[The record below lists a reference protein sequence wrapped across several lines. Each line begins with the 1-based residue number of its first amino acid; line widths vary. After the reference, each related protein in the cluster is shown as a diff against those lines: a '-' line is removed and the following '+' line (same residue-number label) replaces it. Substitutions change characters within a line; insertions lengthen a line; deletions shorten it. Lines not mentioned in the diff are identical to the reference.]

1 MSENV
6 AEKEHKPEIY
16 TYIVRGLWIAFAA
29 FLVLF
34 PVYIYSVSTDLFG
47 LFGGMPSLRAIENP
61 ESELSSE
68 LYSADGVQLGKYY
81 RENRSNV
88 TYEELSPNLVNAL
101 LATEDI
107 RFTQHSGIDLMS
119 MLRVAFG
126 IVTFNTKGGGSTL
139 SQQTAKNLFK
149 TRRSDSG
156 ISDGHLL
163 GISYISDIL
172 VQKTKEWIL
181 AIRLERLYTKKE
193 IIALYL
199 NTAEF
204 GSNSYG
210 IKVAAKTFFNK
221 HPHELTVEEAATL
234 VGLLK
239 AVTYY
244 NPHLNPE
251 NSQRRRNVVINQMLK
266 YDFITQQVYDSLS
279 ALPITLEYKVDSHNE
294 GPATYFRS
302 AIRGFLLK
310 WADEH
315 GYDLFEDG
323 LRIYTTLDSRMQEH
337 AEYAVTTHMKYL
349 QKVFDEHWKGRGEP
363 WRDEKGRVLLSVIP
377 TLAKRSD
384 RYQSL
389 ERKYGKDSDSID
401 IIMNTP
407 VEMKVFSWEGEI
419 DTVMSPIDS
428 IKYNQYFLHSGFMS
442 MDPHNGHIKAWV
454 GGINYEYFKYDHVMQ
469 GKRQPGS
476 TFKPFVYAA
485 AIDNGYSPCF
495 EVVDAPVSYPVIM
508 NGQETVY
515 QPQNAEGRFSGERMT
530 IRRAMASSTNSITV
544 FMMDK
549 IGPATVVDYARR
561 LGIKSHLDPVLAL
574 ALGGGGD
581 VSVYEMVGAYSAFA
595 NQGTWT
601 EPIFI
606 TRIEDKNG
614 NILQEFTPET
624 REALSEE
631 TAYIML
637 HMLKGAVEE
646 DVGTA
651 RGLPYELKENN
662 EIGAKTGTTSNF
674 SDGWFMGVT
683 KSLVS
688 GAWVGGD
695 NRSIHFR
702 TIEMGQGARMAMP
715 IWREYMKLVYADE
728 RLDIEK
734 GPFERPR
741 RKLSVELDCNMYGD
755 SITKEVDSLFTEQ
768 PVERIS
774 EDDIF

>member
-1 MSENV
+1 MSENP
-6 AEKEHKPEIY
+6 AEKERKAKIY
-16 TYIVRGLWIAFAA
+16 TYVVRGLWIAFAA

-34 PVYIYSVSTDLFG
+34 PIYIYSVSTNLFG
-47 LFGGMPSLRAIENP
+47 LFGEMPDPSAIENP
-61 ESELSSE
+61 ENNLSSE

-81 RENRSNV
+81 RENRSAV

-101 LATEDI
+101 IATEDR
-107 RFTQHSGIDLMS
+107 RFTDHSGIDLMS

-126 IVTFNTKGGGSTL
+126 IVTFNPQGGGSTL
-139 SQQTAKNLFK
+139 SQQTAKNLFN
-149 TRRSDSG
+149 TRRSDSE

-163 GISYISDIL
+163 GISYVSDIL
-172 VQKTKEWIL
+172 IQKTKEWIL

-193 IIALYL
+193 IIAMYL

-204 GSNSYG
+204 GSNSFG

-221 HPHELTVEEAATL
+221 HPHDLNIEEAGIL

-239 AVTYY
+239 AITYY
-244 NPHLNPE
+244 NPYRNPE

-266 YDFITQQVYDSLS
+266 YDFITKHEYDSLT
-279 ALPITLEYKVDSHNE
+279 ALPIALEYKVESHNE
-294 GPATYFRS
+294 GLATYFRTVIQS
-302 AIRGFLLK
+302 FLLR
-310 WADEH
+310 WCDEH

-337 AEYAVTTHMKYL
+337 AEYAMGTHMKKL
-349 QKVFDEHWKGRGEP
+349 QKIFNEHWKGRGEP
-363 WRDEKGRVLLSVIP
+363 WRDEKGRVLLNVIP
-377 TLAKRSD
+377 NLVKRSD
-384 RYQSL
+384 RYRSL
-389 ERKYGKDSDSID
+389 ERKYGKDADSID
-401 IIMNTP
+401 IVMNTP
-407 VEMKVFSWEGEI
+407 VEMSVFSWEGTI

-428 IKYNQYFLHSGFMS
+428 IKYNQHFLHTGFMS
-442 MDPHNGHIKAWV
+442 MDPHSGHIKAWV
-454 GGINYEYFKYDHVMQ
+454 GGINHEYFKYDHVMQ
-469 GKRQPGS
+469 GRRQPGS

-485 AIDNGYSPCF
+485 AIDNGYGPCF

-508 NGQETVY
+508 NGEETVY
-515 QPQNAEGRFSGERMT
+515 QPQNAEGKFSGERMT

-549 IGPATVVDYARR
+549 IGPATVVDYAHR
-561 LGIKSHLDPVLAL
+561 LGISSPLDPVLAL

-595 NQGTWT
+595 NEGTWT
-601 EPIFI
+601 EPVFI

-614 NILQEFTPET
+614 NILQEFTPDT

-651 RGLPYELKENN
+651 RGIPYELKENN

-683 KSLVS
+683 KDLVS
-688 GAWVGGD
+688 GVWVGGD

-715 IWREYMKLVYADE
+715 IWTEYMKLVYADE
-728 RLDIEK
+728 RLDIKK
-734 GPFERPR
+734 GYFDKPR
-741 RKLSVELDCNMYGD
+741 RGLSVELDCNMYKGYEE
-755 SITKEVDSLFTEQ
+755 TDSLFTEQ

-774 EDDIF
+774 KDDIF